1 MRPIIGI
8 VPSHSPDTRSIAVRE
23 HYVNAI
29 VGAGGAPIVVPLT
42 PDDATYETLLPMIDG
57 FILTGGNDIDSQRY
71 GEQYIPDVERIRAT
85 YPTIQHGISRLTPT
99 REEVE
104 CLVLSYAYRFDVPV
118 LGICRGMQMMNVHF
132 GGTLYTDLADQF
144 GGGAGAGAGAAA
156 AAAGAGSRAASADA
170 APGPRAGVCH
180 WQEGSWDTPGHVVSV
195 VHPSKLGD
203 ILEVESV
210 PTNSMHHQGVRDV
223 APLLRPTAYGPDGL
237 VEALEVYDRS
247 FMVGVQWHPEFFADK
262 QPMGHLFSALVRMA
276 AATSSRRV
284 DGCATLTVAD
294 RSEAAPRE
302 EQIPAAICIVREGRT
317 SCAGAGHDGN
327 DGGSS
332 NLTEGPASSEG
343 ATEGAA

>member
-8 VPSHSPDTRSIAVRE
+8 VPSLVPDTRSIAVRE
-23 HYVNAI
+23 HYINAI

-57 FILTGGNDIDSQRY
+57 FILTGGNDIDAQRY
-71 GEQYIPDVERIRAT
+71 GEQYVPDVERIRAS
-85 YPTIQHGISRLTPT
+85 YPSIQHGISRLTPT

-144 GGGAGAGAGAAA
+144 GGGASAGAATNVEA
-156 AAAGAGSRAASADA
+156 APEAASEANA
-170 APGPRAGVCH
+170 ASGPGASICH
-180 WQEGSWDTPGHVVSV
+180 WQESAWDTPWHVVRV

-247 FMVGVQWHPEFFADK
+247 FMMGVQWHPEFFADK
-262 QPMGHLFSALVRMA
+262 QPMGHLFSALVRA
-276 AATSSRRV
+276 AAKIDER
-284 DGCATLTVAD
+284 
-294 RSEAAPRE
+294 RSEGRSTLVVNRHDEGAPRE
-302 EQIPAAICIVREGRT
+302 DRIPAALSIERACCPSAKGT
-317 SCAGAGHDGN
+317 GNGGDNQGAA
-327 DGGSS
+327 
-332 NLTEGPASSEG
+332 EGPANG
-343 ATEGAA
+343 KDAAEGAA

>member
-1 MRPIIGI
+1 M
-8 VPSHSPDTRSIAVRE
+8 
-23 HYVNAI
+23 
-29 VGAGGAPIVVPLT
+29 
-42 PDDATYETLLPMIDG
+42 
-57 FILTGGNDIDSQRY
+57 
-71 GEQYIPDVERIRAT
+71 
-85 YPTIQHGISRLTPT
+85 
-99 REEVE
+99 
-104 CLVLSYAYRFDVPV
+104 
-118 LGICRGMQMMNVHF
+118 
-132 GGTLYTDLADQF
+132 
-144 GGGAGAGAGAAA
+144 
-156 AAAGAGSRAASADA
+156 
-170 APGPRAGVCH
+170 CH

-302 EQIPAAICIVREGRT
+302 EQIPAAISIVREGRT
-317 SCAGAGHDGN
+317 GCAGAGPDGN
-327 DGGSS
+327 GGSS
-332 NLTEGPASSEG
+332 NLTKGPASSEG